1 MGGGLLNL
9 MAHGAENLII
19 NGNPKT
25 TYFKTVYKTHTN
37 FGIQKFRVDYNGQR
51 MLDLN
56 KETELTFKIPRYA
69 DLVNDIYL
77 VMNLPDIW
85 SGVYKYSITPGTST
99 ITYQVPYEFKWIE
112 ELGVQMINEISI
124 MHGGLVLSKYSGEYL
139 SCLVERDLNGTK
151 KELWNR
157 MIGNTKD
164 INDPAN
170 YEYNYLKEYPNAY
183 YDSTNNIITPEP
195 SIRGKTLYIPLMP
208 WFGQNSKQSF
218 PLVASQYN
226 ELSVTI
232 KLRPV
237 RELYIIRDVKNL
249 TETTITKK
257 EDLPPYIA
265 PNPTNDLHQL
275 YRFLNPPI
283 DTTQSQRESNRN
295 DWNADIH
302 LMCNYVFL
310 GNEEQTKMAGNEQKY
325 VVKLPYE
332 RDYHNVTGSRTIDI
346 ECRDLVSSLMW
357 RFRRSDVNYR
367 NTWNNYTNWKENN
380 VPFQFP
386 TPNLIT
392 VDATII
398 TPPTTLT
405 PLDLYITANTNPRN
419 QKDIMLDC
427 AISFDGKYRENTLD
441 AGVYNLTEKLYK
453 TPGNAKDGLYCYN
466 FCMNTD
472 HTEPNPSGA
481 VNLAKFENVTLEFNT
496 IQPPINGAKQFDV
509 LCDEDGNV
517 IGYRKDAFNINE
529 YNFDLRVFEER
540 YNVVYFRSGHVGLVY
555 AK

>member
-9 MAHGAENLII
+9 MEHGAENLII

-69 DLVNDIYL
+69 DLVNDMYL

-85 SGVYKYSITPGTST
+85 SGAYEPSGGILYKI
-99 ITYQVPYEFKWIE
+99 PYEFKWIE

-157 MIGNTKD
+157 MVGNIKEL
-164 INDPAN
+164 NDPAN
-170 YEYNYLKEYPNAY
+170 APTNYYKMYPNARY
-183 YDSTNNIITPEP
+183 TNPEIKTPGP
-195 SIRGKTLYIPLMP
+195 SIFGRTLYIPIMP
-208 WFGQNSKQSF
+208 WFGLNSKQSF
-218 PLVASQYN
+218 PLISSQYN
-226 ELSVTI
+226 ELFVTI
-232 KLRPV
+232 KIKPV
-237 RELYIIRDVKNL
+237 RELYVIRDVEKL
-249 TETTITKK
+249 KAAGSTDIKSET
-257 EDLPPYIA
+257 DLPEHIA
-265 PNPTNDLHQL
+265 PNTTNDLHQL

-283 DTTQSQRESNRN
+283 DSGQLNRESTRN
-295 DWNADIH
+295 DWNADLH
-302 LMCNYVFL
+302 LLCNYIFL
-310 GNEEQTKMAGNEQKY
+310 GDEEQSKMAGNEQKY
-325 VVKLPYE
+325 IVRLPYE

-346 ECRDLVSSLMW
+346 ECRDMVSSLMW
-357 RFRRSDVNYR
+357 RFRRSDANKR
-367 NTWNNYTNWKENN
+367 NTWNNYTNWIGNY
-380 VPFQFP
+380 
-386 TPNLIT
+386 
-392 VDATII
+392 
-398 TPPTTLT
+398 PPDLFYKNDFVIFNTTLFKGKQ
-405 PLDLYITANTNPRN
+405 TANANPAN
-419 QKDIMLDC
+419 QKEIMLDC
-427 AISFDGKYRENTLD
+427 AISFDGKYRETTLD

-472 HTEPNPSGA
+472 HTEPTPSGA
-481 VNLAKFENVTLEFNT
+481 VNLAKFEDVTLEFNT
-496 IQPPINGAKQFDV
+496 IQPPINGAKNFNV
-509 LCDEDGNV
+509 LCDENGNT
-517 IGYRKDAFNINE
+517 IGYRKDHFSINE

>member
-25 TYFKTVYKTHTN
+25 TYFKTTYKTHTN
-37 FGIQKFRVDYNGQR
+37 FGIQKVRVDYNGQR

-69 DLVNDIYL
+69 DLVNDMYL

-85 SGVYKYSITPGTST
+85 SGVYVDGTNL
-99 ITYQVPYEFKWIE
+99 VPYEFKWIE
-112 ELGVQMINEISI
+112 EIGVQMINEISI

-157 MIGNTKD
+157 MVGNLKEL
-164 INDPAN
+164 NEPAN
-170 YEYNYLKEYPNAY
+170 ALNRGGNYPNAY
-183 YDSTNNIITPEP
+183 WNSDVVEP
-195 SIRGKTLYIPLMP
+195 SIRGKKLYVPLMP
-208 WFGQNSKQSF
+208 WFGTNSKQSF

-226 ELSVTI
+226 ELFITI

-237 RELYIIRDVKNL
+237 RELYTIRDVEKYTGKGRL
-249 TETTITKK
+249 TNISPNTT
-257 EDLPPYIA
+257 
-265 PNPTNDLHQL
+265 NNLHQL

-283 DTTQSQRESNRN
+283 DEGQMNRENTRN

-302 LMCNYVFL
+302 LMCNYIFL
-310 GNEEQTKMAGNEQKY
+310 SDEEQTKMAGNEQKY
-325 VVKLPYE
+325 IVRFPYE

-357 RFRRSDVNYR
+357 RFRRSDVNER
-367 NTWNNYTNWKENN
+367 NAWNNYTNWKETIPPYGMSIMYTYSLVDFVGN
-380 VPFQFP
+380 PFLVTGPF
-386 TPNLIT
+386 
-392 VDATII
+392 
-398 TPPTTLT
+398 
-405 PLDLYITANTNPRN
+405 NPRN
-419 QKDIMLDC
+419 QKEIMLDC

-481 VNLAKFENVTLEFNT
+481 MNLAKFENVTLEFNT
-496 IQPPINGAKQFDV
+496 FQPPINGAKQFDV
-509 LCDEDGNV
+509 ICDEDGNV

>member
-37 FGIQKFRVDYNGQR
+37 FGVQKFRLDYNGQR

-69 DLVNDIYL
+69 DLVNDMYL
-77 VMNLPDIW
+77 VMNIPDIW
-85 SGVYKYSITPGTST
+85 SRVYMDGTT
-99 ITYQVPYEFKWIE
+99 LVPYEFKWIE

-157 MIGNTKD
+157 MVGNIKEF
-164 INDPAN
+164 NDPAN
-170 YEYNYLKEYPNAY
+170 AATNYFKKYPTAVYSDGN
-183 YDSTNNIITPEP
+183 DGLGKTDTPGP
-195 SIRGKTLYIPLMP
+195 SIVGKKLYIPIMP
-208 WFGQNSKQSF
+208 WFGLNSKQSF

-226 ELSVTI
+226 ELFVNI
-232 KLRPV
+232 KIKPV
-237 RELYIIRDVKNL
+237 RELYTIRDVEDHKTNIE
-249 TETTITKK
+249 TEL
-257 EDLPPYIA
+257 DLPEYIA
-265 PNPTNDLHQL
+265 PNTTNDLHQL

-283 DTTQSQRESNRN
+283 EMSQLQRDRTRN

-302 LMCNYVFL
+302 LMCNYIFL
-310 GNEEQTKMAGNEQKY
+310 SGEEQTKMAGNEQKY
-325 VVKLPYE
+325 IVRLPYE

-357 RFRRSDVNYR
+357 RFRRSDVSDR
-367 NTWNNYTNWKENN
+367 NTWNNYTNWTGNYPPDFFYIEHL
-380 VPFQFP
+380 FSISA
-386 TPNLIT
+386 NL
-392 VDATII
+392 DGHK
-398 TPPTTLT
+398 
-405 PLDLYITANTNPRN
+405 TANINPAN

-427 AISFDGKYRENTLD
+427 AISFDGKYRETTLD

-466 FCMNTD
+466 FCMDTD
-472 HTEPNPSGA
+472 HTDPSPSGA
-481 VNLAKFENVTLEFNT
+481 MNLAKFENVTLEFNT

-529 YNFDLRVFEER
+529 YNFDLKVFEER
-540 YNVVYFRSGHVGLVY
+540 YNVVYFKSGHVGLVY
-555 AK
+555 AR

>member
-69 DLVNDIYL
+69 DLVNDVYL

-85 SGVYKYSITPGTST
+85 SGVYVDSSGTTSYK
-99 ITYQVPYEFKWIE
+99 IPYEFKWIE
-112 ELGVQMINEISI
+112 EIGVQMISEITI

-157 MIGNTKD
+157 MVGNLKEL
-164 INDPAN
+164 NDPAN
-170 YEYNYLKEYPNAY
+170 ASTNYYKEYPNAF
-183 YDSTNNIITPEP
+183 YDTDVTTPGP
-195 SIRGKTLYIPLMP
+195 SILGKTLYIPIMP
-208 WFGQNSKQSF
+208 WFGMNSKQSF

-226 ELSVTI
+226 ELFINI
-232 KLRPV
+232 KIKPV
-237 RELYIIRDVKNL
+237 RELYIIRDVENYYKVSIAS
-249 TETTITKK
+249 EI
-257 EDLPPYIA
+257 DLPEYIA
-265 PNPTNDLHQL
+265 PNTTNDLHQL

-283 DTTQSQRESNRN
+283 NTGQMTRNSTRN

-302 LMCNYVFL
+302 LLCNYVFL
-310 GNEEQTKMAGNEQKY
+310 SDEEQTKMAGNEQKY
-325 VVKLPYE
+325 IARLPYE

-357 RFRRSDVNYR
+357 RFRRSDVNEI
-367 NTWNNYTNWKENN
+367 NAWNNYTNWIGNYPPDFFSTN
-380 VPFQFP
+380 DFP
-386 TPNLIT
+386 I
-392 VDATII
+392 VA
-398 TPPTTLT
+398 PPGTFKGRQ
-405 PLDLYITANTNPRN
+405 TANANPAN
-419 QKDIMLDC
+419 QKEIMLDC

-453 TPGNAKDGLYCYN
+453 TPSNAKDGLYCYN

-472 HTEPNPSGA
+472 HTDPTPSGA
-481 VNLAKFENVTLEFNT
+481 VNLAKFEHVTLEFNT

>member
-51 MLDLN
+51 MIDLN

-77 VMNLPDIW
+77 VVNIPDIW
-85 SGVYKYSITPGTST
+85 SGVYVGADASN
-99 ITYQVPYEFKWIE
+99 VPYEFKWIE

-124 MHGGLVLSKYSGEYL
+124 MHGGLVLSRYSGEYL

-157 MIGNTKD
+157 MVGNTRD
-164 INDPAN
+164 FYDPAN
-170 YEYNYLKEYPNAY
+170 ALNRGDYYPNAY
-183 YDSTNNIITPEP
+183 YTSGDVEP
-195 SIRGKTLYIPLMP
+195 SIRGRKLYIPIMT
-208 WFGQNSKQSF
+208 WFGVNSRQSF

-226 ELSVTI
+226 ELFVTI

-237 RELYIIRDVKNL
+237 RELYVIRDVEKY
-249 TETTITKK
+249 TDASYATVY
-257 EDLPPYIA
+257 PPHIA
-265 PNPTNDLHQL
+265 PNTTTDSHKL

-283 DTTQSQRESNRN
+283 NEGQMARGSTRN

-302 LMCNYVFL
+302 LICNYVFL
-310 GNEEQTKMAGNEQKY
+310 SDEEQSRMAASEQKY
-325 VVKLPYE
+325 VVRLPYE
-332 RDYHNVTGSRTIDI
+332 RDYLNVTGSRTIDI
-346 ECRDLVSSLMW
+346 ECRDLVSSFMW
-357 RFRRSDVNYR
+357 RFRRSDVNER
-367 NTWNNYTNWKENN
+367 NTWNNYTNWIDNN
-380 VPFQFP
+380 PAQGLSDSAS
-386 TPNLIT
+386 N
-392 VDATII
+392 D
-398 TPPTTLT
+398 
-405 PLDLYITANTNPRN
+405 YIGNSIYYTGLFNAAN
-419 QKDIMLDC
+419 QKEIMLDC
-427 AISFDGKYRENTLD
+427 AITFDGKYRENTLD

-466 FCMNTD
+466 FCMNAD

-481 VNLAKFENVTLEFNT
+481 MNLAKFEDVTLEFNT
-496 IQPPINGAKQFDV
+496 IQPPIDGAKNFNV

-517 IGYRKDAFNINE
+517 IGYRKDHFSINE

>member
-9 MAHGAENLII
+9 MAHGPENLII

-51 MLDLN
+51 RLDLN

-77 VMNLPDIW
+77 VLNLPDIW
-85 SGVYKYSITPGTST
+85 SGVYVEENCV
-99 ITYQVPYEFKWIE
+99 VPYEFKWIE
-112 ELGVQMINEISI
+112 EIGVQMINEISI
-124 MHGGLVLSKYSGEYL
+124 LHGGLVLSKYSGEYL

-157 MIGNTKD
+157 MVGNTREFY
-164 INDPAN
+164 DPAN
-170 YEYNYLKEYPNAY
+170 ALNRGGDYPNAY
-183 YDSTNNIITPEP
+183 FETGDVEP
-195 SIRGKTLYIPLMP
+195 SIRGKKLYIPIMP

-226 ELSVTI
+226 ELFITI

-237 RELYIIRDVKNL
+237 RELYVIRDVEKHAGD
-249 TETTITKK
+249 
-257 EDLPPYIA
+257 DLYYPPYVA
-265 PNPTNDLHQL
+265 PNTSTDAHQL
-275 YRFLNPPI
+275 YRFINPPV
-283 DTTQSQRESNRN
+283 DETDQMLRESMRN

-302 LMCNYVFL
+302 LVCNYVFL
-310 GNEEQTKMAGNEQKY
+310 SSEEQTRMAGSEQKY
-325 VVKLPYE
+325 TVKLPYE
-332 RDYHNVTGSRTIDI
+332 RDYHNVTGSKVVDI

-357 RFRRSDVNYR
+357 RFRRSDVDER
-367 NTWNNYTNWKENN
+367 NAWNNYTNWEENTLPQGLGDVSGVVDYLGNPIKSTGLFYTGNTKE
-380 VPFQFP
+380 
-386 TPNLIT
+386 
-392 VDATII
+392 
-398 TPPTTLT
+398 
-405 PLDLYITANTNPRN
+405 
-419 QKDIMLDC
+419 IMLDC
-427 AISFDGKYRENTLD
+427 AITFDGKYRENIFD

-472 HTEPNPSGA
+472 HMETNPSGA
-481 VNLAKFENVTLEFNT
+481 MNLAKYENVTLEFNT
-496 IQPPINGAKQFDV
+496 FQPPISAAKNFNV
-509 LCDEDGNV
+509 LCDEDGNT
-517 IGYRKDAFNINE
+517 IGYRKDHFSINE

>member
-69 DLVNDIYL
+69 DLVNDMYL

-85 SGVYKYSITPGTST
+85 SGVYKTIVQEQLGTST
-99 ITYQVPYEFKWIE
+99 YEIPYEFKWIE
-112 ELGVQMINEISI
+112 EMGVQMINEISI
-124 MHGGLVLSKYSGEYL
+124 MHGGLVISKYSGEYL
-139 SCLVERDLNGTK
+139 SCLVDRDLNGTK

-157 MIGNTKD
+157 MVGNIKEL
-164 INDPAN
+164 NDPAN
-170 YEYNYLKEYPNAY
+170 ATTNYFKKYPNARY
-183 YDSTNNIITPEP
+183 SSSNPEIKTPGP
-195 SIRGKTLYIPLMP
+195 SIFARTLYIPIMP
-208 WFGQNSKQSF
+208 WFGMNSKQSF

-226 ELSVTI
+226 ELFVTI
-232 KLRPV
+232 KIKPV
-237 RELYIIRDVKNL
+237 RELYIIRDVEKIL
-249 TETTITKK
+249 AEGSTQMVSEL
-257 EDLPPYIA
+257 DLPEHIA
-265 PNPTNDLHQL
+265 PNTTNGLHQL
-275 YRFLNPPI
+275 YNFLNPPI
-283 DTTQSQRESNRN
+283 DDTQMQRENTRN
-295 DWNADIH
+295 GWNADIH
-302 LMCNYVFL
+302 LMCNYIFL
-310 GNEEQTKMAGNEQKY
+310 GNKEQTKMAGNEQKY
-325 VVKLPYE
+325 IVRLPYE

-357 RFRRSDVNYR
+357 RFRRSDVYER
-367 NTWNNYTNWKENN
+367 NTWNNYTNWTGNY
-380 VPFQFP
+380 
-386 TPNLIT
+386 
-392 VDATII
+392 
-398 TPPTTLT
+398 PPDFIGGDFFASI
-405 PLDLYITANTNPRN
+405 PLASLKCKQTANTNPRN
-419 QKDIMLDC
+419 QKEIMLDC

-472 HTEPNPSGA
+472 HMETNPSGA
-481 VNLAKFENVTLEFNT
+481 MNLAKYENVTLEFNT
-496 IQPPINGAKQFDV
+496 IQPPINPAKNATAI
-509 LCDEDGNV
+509 CDEDGNV
-517 IGYRKDAFNINE
+517 IGYRKDHFSINE

>member
-37 FGIQKFRVDYNGQR
+37 FGVQKFRLDYNGQR

-69 DLVNDIYL
+69 DLVNDMYL
-77 VMNLPDIW
+77 VMNIPDIW
-85 SGVYKYSITPGTST
+85 SGVYVGADASN
-99 ITYQVPYEFKWIE
+99 VPYEFKWIE

-157 MIGNTKD
+157 MVGNLKEL
-164 INDPAN
+164 NDPATALN
-170 YEYNYLKEYPNAY
+170 RLGDYPNAY
-183 YDSTNNIITPEP
+183 WNAGYVDVEP
-195 SIRGKTLYIPLMP
+195 SIRGRKLYVPIMP

-226 ELSVTI
+226 ELFITI
-232 KLRPV
+232 KLKPV
-237 RELYIIRDVKNL
+237 RELYVIRDVEKYKD
-249 TETTITKK
+249 TSYAAIF
-257 EDLPPYIA
+257 PPYIA
-265 PNPTNDLHQL
+265 PNTSTDSHQL
-275 YRFLNPPI
+275 YRFINQPI
-283 DTTQSQRESNRN
+283 DVGQMTRASTRN

-302 LMCNYVFL
+302 LMCNYIFL
-310 GNEEQTKMAGNEQKY
+310 SGEEQTKMAGNEQKY
-325 VVKLPYE
+325 IVRLPYE

-357 RFRRSDVNYR
+357 RFRRSDVNER
-367 NTWNNYTNWKENN
+367 NAWNNYSNWKETTIPQDLVDSLVNDYLGNN
-380 VPFQFP
+380 
-386 TPNLIT
+386 I
-392 VDATII
+392 
-398 TPPTTLT
+398 
-405 PLDLYITANTNPRN
+405 YITGLFNSDN

-427 AISFDGKYRENTLD
+427 AISFDGKYRETTLD

-466 FCMNTD
+466 FCMDTD
-472 HTEPNPSGA
+472 HTDPSPSGA
-481 VNLAKFENVTLEFNT
+481 MNLAKFENVTLEFNT

-529 YNFDLRVFEER
+529 YNFDLKVFEER
-540 YNVVYFRSGHVGLVY
+540 YNVVYFKSGHVGLVY
-555 AK
+555 AR

>member
-9 MAHGAENLII
+9 MAHGAENLVI

-69 DLVNDIYL
+69 DLVNDVYMAI
-77 VMNLPDIW
+77 NIPDIW
-85 SGVYKYSITPGTST
+85 SGVYVDVSN
-99 ITYQVPYEFKWIE
+99 VPYEFKWID

-157 MIGNTKD
+157 MVGNIKEF
-164 INDPAN
+164 NDPAN
-170 YEYNYLKEYPNAY
+170 ALNRGGLYPNAY
-183 YDSTNNIITPEP
+183 YKIATTTDIEP
-195 SIRGKTLYIPLMP
+195 SIRGKTLYVPLIP
-208 WFGQNSKQSF
+208 WFGTNSKQSF

-226 ELSVTI
+226 ELFITI
-232 KLRPV
+232 KLKPV
-237 RELYIIRDVKNL
+237 RELYVIHDVEKYKDASYA
-249 TETTITKK
+249 TVF
-257 EDLPPYIA
+257 PPYIA
-265 PNPTNDLHQL
+265 PNTSNDNYQL
-275 YRFLNPPI
+275 YRFINPPVNVGQMKRNS
-283 DTTQSQRESNRN
+283 TRN

-302 LMCNYVFL
+302 LVCNYVFL
-310 GNEEQTKMAGNEQKY
+310 SDEEQTKMAGAEQKY
-325 VVKLPYE
+325 VVRLPYE

-346 ECRDLVSSLMW
+346 ECMDLVSSLMW
-357 RFRRSDVNYR
+357 RFRRSDVNER
-367 NTWNNYTNWKENN
+367 NAWNNYTNWKENSIPQGLADSLVN
-380 VPFQFP
+380 DYLGKDIYFTGAF
-386 TPNLIT
+386 
-392 VDATII
+392 
-398 TPPTTLT
+398 
-405 PLDLYITANTNPRN
+405 NTRN
-419 QKDIMLDC
+419 QKDILLDC
-427 AISFDGKYRENTLD
+427 AISFDGKYRENTFD

-472 HTEPNPSGA
+472 HTDPAPSGA

-496 IQPPINGAKQFDV
+496 IQPPIDGAKNFTV
-509 LCDEDGNV
+509 ICDENGNT

-540 YNVVYFRSGHVGLVY
+540 YNVVYFKSGHVGLVY

>member
-9 MAHGAENLII
+9 IAHGAENLII

-69 DLVNDIYL
+69 DLVNDMYL
-77 VMNLPDIW
+77 VMNIPDIW
-85 SGVYKYSITPGTST
+85 SGVYVDLSGTT
-99 ITYQVPYEFKWIE
+99 TYNVPYEFKWIE

-157 MIGNTKD
+157 MVGNIKEL
-164 INDPAN
+164 NEPALAN
-170 YEYNYLKEYPNAY
+170 SVFGAYPNTY
-183 YDSTNNIITPEP
+183 WQTGDVEP
-195 SIRGKTLYIPLMP
+195 SIRGRTLYIPLMP
-208 WFGQNSKQSF
+208 WFGTNSKQSF
-218 PLVASQYN
+218 PLVVSQYN
-226 ELSVTI
+226 ELFITI
-232 KLRPV
+232 KLKPV
-237 RELYIIRDVKNL
+237 RELYVIHDVEKYSSYL
-249 TETTITKK
+249 QS
-257 EDLPPYIA
+257 DVPYIA
-265 PNPTNDLHQL
+265 PNTSNDNHQL
-275 YRFLNPPI
+275 YRFINPPI
-283 DTTQSQRESNRN
+283 DVGQMNRASTRN

-302 LMCNYVFL
+302 LMCNYIFL
-310 GNEEQTKMAGNEQKY
+310 GDEEQTKMAANEQKY
-325 VVKLPYE
+325 IARLPYE
-332 RDYHNVTGSRTIDI
+332 RDYYNVTGSRTIDI
-346 ECRDLVSSLMW
+346 ECRDMVSSLMW
-357 RFRRSDVNYR
+357 RFRRSDVNER
-367 NTWNNYTNWKENN
+367 NAWNNYTNWKEVRKPQGITATAPPIPTYNN
-380 VPFQFP
+380 LPF
-386 TPNLIT
+386 LIT
-392 VDATII
+392 GLFNAG
-398 TPPTTLT
+398 
-405 PLDLYITANTNPRN
+405 N

-472 HTEPNPSGA
+472 HTDPSPSGA
-481 VNLAKFENVTLEFNT
+481 MNLAKFENVTLEFNT
-496 IQPPINGAKQFDV
+496 FQPPINGAKNFNV

-517 IGYRKDAFNINE
+517 IGYRKDHFSINE

-540 YNVVYFRSGHVGLVY
+540 YNVVYFKSGHVGLVY
-555 AK
+555 AM

>member
-69 DLVNDIYL
+69 DLVNDMYL

-85 SGVYKYSITPGTST
+85 SGVYVDASGLN
-99 ITYQVPYEFKWIE
+99 TYKIPYEFKWIE
-112 ELGVQMINEISI
+112 EIGVQMINEISI

-157 MIGNTKD
+157 MVGNLKEL
-164 INDPAN
+164 NDPAN
-170 YEYNYLKEYPNAY
+170 APTNYYKEYPTAVY
-183 YDSTNNIITPEP
+183 NNGVDGLGKTETPGP
-195 SIRGKTLYIPLMP
+195 SIVGKKLYIPIMP
-208 WFGQNSKQSF
+208 WFGMNSKQSF

-226 ELSVTI
+226 ELFINI
-232 KLRPV
+232 KIKPV
-237 RELYIIRDVKNL
+237 RELYTIRDVQNHKDIVESEL
-249 TETTITKK
+249 
-257 EDLPPYIA
+257 DLPEYIA
-265 PNPTNDLHQL
+265 PNTTNDLHQL
-275 YRFLNPPI
+275 YRFLNPPVNLG
-283 DTTQSQRESNRN
+283 QSLRESTRN
-295 DWNADIH
+295 DWNADVH
-302 LMCNYVFL
+302 LICNYIFL
-310 GNEEQTKMAGNEQKY
+310 SDEEQTKMAGNEQKY
-325 VVKLPYE
+325 IARLPYE

-346 ECRDLVSSLMW
+346 ECRDMVSSLMW
-357 RFRRSDVNYR
+357 RFRRSDVNNR
-367 NTWNNYTNWKENN
+367 NTWNNYTNWIG
-380 VPFQFP
+380 
-386 TPNLIT
+386 NLPPDVFSKDIYRIYN
-392 VDATII
+392 II
-398 TPPTTLT
+398 YTGRK
-405 PLDLYITANTNPRN
+405 TANANTAN

-427 AISFDGKYRENTLD
+427 AISFDGKYRETTLD

-481 VNLAKFENVTLEFNT
+481 INLAKFEHVTLEFNT
-496 IQPPINGAKQFDV
+496 IQPPINGAKNFNV
-509 LCDEDGNV
+509 LCDEDGNT
-517 IGYRKDAFNINE
+517 IGFRKDHFSINE